1 MEGDGKESRMYV
13 GLRSVSESVKARS
26 YVKGLNEFIKGAWP
40 GIQTELVD
48 TFKIAYNIME
58 KGNKVLFVDGD
69 IRTDVFLGKYKLGK
83 SAKGVLDY
91 IKRPEKNE
99 EIVCVTNHKNLSLIF
114 TGINED
120 GVVTDDE
127 IMIFKSLIDK
137 YSKEYDYIVVDS
149 DEDGTLAAFCG
160 YAAIIAE
167 KETYDEDELNN
178 RVIQLED
185 KECNVLGV
193 IIRE

>member
-1 MEGDGKESRMYV
+1 M
-13 GLRSVSESVKARS
+13 
-26 YVKGLNEFIKGAWP
+26 
-40 GIQTELVD
+40 D

-114 TGINED
+114 TGIN

>member
-1 MEGDGKESRMYV
+1 M
-13 GLRSVSESVKARS
+13 
-26 YVKGLNEFIKGAWP
+26 
-40 GIQTELVD
+40 
-48 TFKIAYNIME
+48 
-58 KGNKVLFVDGD
+58 
-69 IRTDVFLGKYKLGK
+69 
-83 SAKGVLDY
+83 LDY

-99 EIVCVTNHKNLSLIF
+99 EIVCVTNHKNLNLIF

-120 GVVTDDE
+120 GIVTDDE

-149 DEDGTLAAFCG
+149 DEDGTLAAFCR
-160 YAAIIAE
+160 YAAIIAD

>member
-1 MEGDGKESRMYV
+1 MYSVNVDKLVKTSETQAESLLEITDNIIEGLGNHKAFAVLGGK
-13 GLRSVSESVKARS
+13 
-26 YVKGLNEFIKGAWP
+26 
-40 GIQTELVD
+40 VD
-48 TFKIAYNIME
+48 TFKIAYN
-58 KGNKVLFVDGD
+58 
-69 IRTDVFLGKYKLGK
+69 GK